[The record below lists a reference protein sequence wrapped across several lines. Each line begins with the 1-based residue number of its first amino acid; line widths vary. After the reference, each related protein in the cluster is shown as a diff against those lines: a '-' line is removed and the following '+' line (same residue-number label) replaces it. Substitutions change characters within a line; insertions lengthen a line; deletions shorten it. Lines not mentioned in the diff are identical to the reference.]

1 MYNLTGKI
9 NSVAFSVDGTPLV
22 TFEIEQGQPALK
34 MAQEYKDGVE
44 VALKVSKHR
53 KKRSLDANA
62 YYWSLLG
69 KLAAALKISNNYCH
83 NIMLRRYG
91 VPEEFDGKPVY
102 IVMPDT
108 DEADKKANESETYH
122 IKPTA
127 NVREGNDGNMYRTYI
142 LMRGSHG
149 YDTAEMN
156 CLISGIRDECRQ
168 CGIPVETPDEIAQ
181 LLSLT
186 GGK

>member
-9 NSVAFSVDGTPLV
+9 NSVAFSVDGKPLV
-22 TFEIEQGQPALK
+22 TFEMEQGQPSLK
-34 MAQEYKDGVE
+34 MAQEYKDGVK
-44 VALKVSKHR
+44 VALKVSKYR
-53 KKRSLDANA
+53 EKRSLDANA

-91 VPEEFDGKPVY
+91 VPEEFDGETVF
-102 IVMPDT
+102 IVIPDT
-108 DEADKKANESETYH
+108 DESEEKANESETYH

-142 LMRGSHG
+142 LLRGSHG
-149 YDTAEMN
+149 YDTAEMSR
-156 CLISGIRDECRQ
+156 LISGIRDECQQ
-168 CGIPVETPDEIAQ
+168 CGIPVETPEEIAQ

-186 GGK
+186 GAK

>member
-9 NSVAFSVDGTPLV
+9 NSVAFSVDGKPLV
-22 TFEIEQGQPALK
+22 SFELDQGQPSLK
-34 MAQEYKDGVE
+34 MAQEYNGAT

-53 KKRSLDANA
+53 AKRSLDANA

-102 IVMPDT
+102 IVIPDT
-108 DEADKKANESETYH
+108 DEAEKKASESETYH

-149 YDTAEMN
+149 YDTAEMSR
-156 CLISGIRDECRQ
+156 LISGIRDECQQ

-181 LLSLT
+181 MLSLT
-186 GGK
+186 GGL

>member
-9 NSVAFSVDGTPLV
+9 NSVAFSVDGKPLV
-22 TFEIEQGQPALK
+22 SFELDQGQPSLK
-34 MAQEYKDGVE
+34 MAQEYNGAT
-44 VALKVSKHR
+44 VALKVSKYR
-53 KKRSLDANA
+53 AKRSLDANA

-69 KLAAALKISNNYCH
+69 KLAAALNISNNYCH

-102 IVMPDT
+102 IVIPDT

-122 IKPTA
+122 IKPTS

-149 YDTAEMN
+149 YDTAEMSR
-156 CLISGIRDECRQ
+156 LISGIRDECQQ

>member
-9 NSVAFSVDGTPLV
+9 NSVAFSVDGKPLV
-22 TFEIEQGQPALK
+22 SFELDQGQPSLK
-34 MAQEYKDGVE
+34 MAQEYNGAT
-44 VALKVSKHR
+44 VALKVSTHR
-53 KKRSLDANA
+53 AKRSLDANT

-102 IVMPDT
+102 IVIPDT
-108 DEADKKANESETYH
+108 DEAEKKASESETYH

-142 LMRGSHG
+142 LLRGSHG
-149 YDTAEMN
+149 YDTAEMSR
-156 CLISGIRDECRQ
+156 LISGIRDECQQ
-168 CGIPVETPDEIAQ
+168 CGIPVETPAEIAQ

-186 GGK
+186 GGL

>member
-9 NSVAFSVDGTPLV
+9 NSVAFSVDGKPLV
-22 TFEIEQGQPALK
+22 SFELDQGQSSLK
-34 MAQEYKDGVE
+34 MAQEYNGAT
-44 VALKVSKHR
+44 VALKVSKYR
-53 KKRSLDANA
+53 AKRSLDANA

-69 KLAAALKISNNYCH
+69 KLAAALNISNNYCH

-102 IVMPDT
+102 IVIPDT

-149 YDTAEMN
+149 YDTAEMSR
-156 CLISGIRDECRQ
+156 LISGIRDECQQ

>member
-9 NSVAFSVDGTPLV
+9 NFVAFSVDGKPLV
-22 TFEIEQGQPALK
+22 SFELDQGQPSLK
-34 MAQEYKDGVE
+34 MAQEYNGAT

-53 KKRSLDANA
+53 AKRSLDANA

-91 VPEEFDGKPVY
+91 VPEEFDGKPVF
-102 IVMPDT
+102 IVIPDT
-108 DEADKKANESETYH
+108 DEAEKKASESETYH

-127 NVREGNDGNMYRTYI
+127 NVREGNDGKMYRTYI

-149 YDTAEMN
+149 YDTAEMSR
-156 CLISGIRDECRQ
+156 LISGIRDECQQ

>member
-9 NSVAFSVDGTPLV
+9 NSVAFSVDGNPLV
-22 TFEIEQGQPALK
+22 SFELDQGQPALK
-34 MAQEYKDGVE
+34 MAQEYNGIT

-53 KKRSLDANA
+53 AKRSLDANA

-102 IVMPDT
+102 IVIPDT
-108 DEADKKANESETYH
+108 DEAEIKANESETYH

-142 LMRGSHG
+142 LLRGSHG
-149 YDTAEMN
+149 YDTAEMSR
-156 CLISGIRDECRQ
+156 LISGIRDECQQ

-186 GGK
+186 GGL

>member
-9 NSVAFSVDGTPLV
+9 NSVAFSVDGKPLV
-22 TFEIEQGQPALK
+22 SFELDQGQPSLK
-34 MAQEYKDGVE
+34 MAQEYSGAT

-53 KKRSLDANA
+53 AKRSLDANA
-62 YYWSLLG
+62 YYWTLLG

-102 IVMPDT
+102 IVIPDT
-108 DEADKKANESETYH
+108 DEAEKKASESETYH

-149 YDTAEMN
+149 YDTAEMSR
-156 CLISGIRDECRQ
+156 LISGIRDECQQ

-181 LLSLT
+181 LISLT
-186 GGK
+186 GGL